1 MSENKRYSN
10 LTTKPRELLKKQMDD
25 FATFVWRGVKSFDAY
40 GAFII
45 NNKNSLKFY
54 NGPSFTNEYSKP
66 KFSSTGS
73 NLTGISFSTQTISF
87 QVGAYWLTEAEYR
100 EFINWLD
107 PYEISYLGFDF
118 EDKYDYLVKL
128 SKIGDSTRYI
138 VGRNENNEP
147 CYYTELS
154 LTFEVQG
161 EACAR
166 ARYGYEF
173 KFNEDTPTMKSLK
186 ISSKLLDGNGIEKPN
201 PQYITSDLNF
211 PFVLNA
217 SFIPNTEQDGV
228 KIYAQLLEYDW
239 NNENEQRTQEPITT
253 FDLFNITFQDLGKA
267 IKWTDSNGSFIETE
281 KTDKTEEIKI
291 QTKIKNTYHLD
302 TLTNPEDANIGRP
315 TLNIKYDSESGL
327 LFLKVGEDTEKI
339 LSLVNS
345 INGIK
350 IVNNFHVSKCKLP
363 GRFAKPNIVDTKYEE
378 YAIKVVIEKA
388 EFPID
393 NNEAVNISAYART
406 NLI

>member
-10 LTTKPRELLKKQMDD
+10 LTTKPRELLRKQMDD
-25 FATFVWRGVKSFDAY
+25 FATFVWRGVKSFDVY

-100 EFINWLD
+100 EFINWLN

-128 SKIGDSTRYI
+128 SKIGDSTRYV

-147 CYYTELS
+147 CYYTELN

-173 KFNEDTPTMKSLK
+173 NTTSSIDNKTKQLTINSN
-186 ISSKLLDGNGIEKPN
+186 ISD
-201 PQYITSDLNF
+201 YITSDLNF
-211 PFVLNA
+211 PFILNA
-217 SFIPNTEQDGV
+217 SFIPNEIENNVSIQ
-228 KIYAQLLEYDW
+228 AQLVEYGWDEQQ
-239 NNENEQRTQEPITT
+239 NQRTEDNIAT
-253 FDLFNITFQDLGKA
+253 FDLFNIIFQDLEK
-267 IKWTDSNGSFIETE
+267 ITKWTNNDGSFTNA
-281 KTDKTEEIKI
+281 EEIKK
-291 QTKIKNTYHLD
+291 TYSLNTLD
-302 TLTNPEDANIGRP
+302 APADANIGRSA
-315 TLNIKYDSESGL
+315 LNIRYDSESGL

-350 IVNNFHVSKCKLP
+350 IVNNFHTSKCKLP
-363 GRFAKPNIVDTKYEE
+363 GRFTKPNLVNTKYRE
-378 YAIKVVIEKA
+378 YVIEIKINNA
-388 EFPID
+388 EFLTD

>member
-25 FATFVWRGVKSFDAY
+25 FATFVWRGVKSFDTY

-100 EFINWLD
+100 EFINWLN

-147 CYYTELS
+147 CYYTELN

-173 KFNEDTPTMKSLK
+173 KINSFIDNKTKQLTINSDIT
-186 ISSKLLDGNGIEKPN
+186 D
-201 PQYITSDLNF
+201 YIASDLNF

-217 SFIPNTEQDGV
+217 SIIPIIDSNNTTSEPSIKADL
-228 KIYAQLLEYDW
+228 IEYS
-239 NNENEQRTQEPITT
+239 QGQELTRLS
-253 FDLFNITFQDLGKA
+253 LFNIIFQDLAEVK
-267 IKWTDSNGSFIETE
+267 KWTVADKEGNMVFADVE
-281 KTDKTEEIKI
+281 KEKI
-291 QTKIKNTYHLD
+291 QSTYGLNNFEVPAD
-302 TLTNPEDANIGRP
+302 ENIGRP
-315 TLNIKYDSESGL
+315 VLNIRYDSESGL
-327 LFLKVGEDTEKI
+327 LFLKVGEGTEKI

-345 INGIK
+345 INGVK
-350 IVNNFHVSKCKLP
+350 IVNNFNTSKCKLP
-363 GRFAKPNIVDTKYEE
+363 GRFTKPDVVNTKYSE
-378 YAIKVVIEKA
+378 YVIEVTINDA
-388 EFPID
+388 EFPIN
-393 NNEAVNISAYART
+393 NNEAVNIIAYART

>member
-25 FATFVWRGVKSFDAY
+25 FATFVWRGVKSFDTY

-100 EFINWLD
+100 EFINWLN

-128 SKIGDSTRYI
+128 SKIGDSTRYV

-147 CYYTELS
+147 CYYTELN

-173 KFNEDTPTMKSLK
+173 K
-186 ISSKLLDGNGIEKPN
+186 ISSSVDNKTKQLTINSDIID
-201 PQYITSDLNF
+201 YITSDLNF

-217 SFIPNTEQDGV
+217 SIIPIIDSNNTTSEPSIKADL
-228 KIYAQLLEYDW
+228 IEYS
-239 NNENEQRTQEPITT
+239 QGQELTR
-253 FDLFNITFQDLGKA
+253 FSLFNIIFQDLAEVK
-267 IKWTDSNGSFIETE
+267 KWTNDTDGNFTNVE
-281 KTDKTEEIKI
+281 KEKI
-291 QTKIKNTYHLD
+291 DDTYGLYNFEVPVD
-302 TLTNPEDANIGRP
+302 ENIGRP
-315 TLNIKYDSESGL
+315 TLNIRYDSESGL
-327 LFLKVGEDTEKI
+327 LFLKVGESTEKI

-345 INGIK
+345 INGVK
-350 IVNNFHVSKCKLP
+350 IVNNFHTSKCKLP
-363 GRFAKPNIVDTKYEE
+363 GRFTKPDVVNTKYNE
-378 YAIKVVIEKA
+378 YVIEVTINDA
-388 EFPID
+388 EFSTN

>member
-10 LTTKPRELLKKQMDD
+10 LTTKPRELFKKQMDD
-25 FATFVWRGVKSFDAY
+25 FATFVWRGVKSFDTY

-66 KFSSTGS
+66 KFSATGS

-87 QVGAYWLTEAEYR
+87 QAGAYWLTEAEYR
-100 EFINWLD
+100 EFINWLN

-147 CYYTELS
+147 CYYTELN

-173 KFNEDTPTMKSLK
+173 K
-186 ISSKLLDGNGIEKPN
+186 ISSSVDNKIKQLTINSDITD
-201 PQYITSDLNF
+201 YITSDLNF

-217 SFIPNTEQDGV
+217 SIIPIINSNNTTSEPSIKADL
-228 KIYAQLLEYDW
+228 IEYS
-239 NNENEQRTQEPITT
+239 QGQELTRLS
-253 FDLFNITFQDLGKA
+253 LFNVKFQGLEEVK
-267 IKWTDSNGSFIETE
+267 KWTVADKKGNMVFADIEKE
-281 KTDKTEEIKI
+281 KI
-291 QTKIKNTYHLD
+291 QSTYGLNNFEVPAD
-302 TLTNPEDANIGRP
+302 ENIGRP
-315 TLNIKYDSESGL
+315 TLNIRYDSESGL
-327 LFLKVGEDTEKI
+327 LFLKVGEGTEKI

-350 IVNNFHVSKCKLP
+350 IVNNFYTSKCKLP
-363 GRFAKPNIVDTKYEE
+363 GRFTKFDVVNTKYNE
-378 YAIKVVIEKA
+378 YVIEVTINDA
-388 EFPID
+388 EFPTD

>member
-10 LTTKPRELLKKQMDD
+10 LTAKPRELLRKQMDD
-25 FATFVWRGVKSFDAY
+25 FATFVWRGVKSFDTY

-66 KFSSTGS
+66 KFSATGS

-100 EFINWLD
+100 EFINWLN

-147 CYYTELS
+147 CYYTELN

-173 KFNEDTPTMKSLK
+173 KIN
-186 ISSKLLDGNGIEKPN
+186 SSVDNKTKKLTINSDITD
-201 PQYITSDLNF
+201 YITSDLNF
-211 PFVLNA
+211 PFVLNT
-217 SFIPNTEQDGV
+217 SIIPIIDDTTSETSIKADLV
-228 KIYAQLLEYDW
+228 EYS
-239 NNENEQRTQEPITT
+239 QGQEFTR
-253 FDLFNITFQDLGKA
+253 FSLFNIKFQGLEEVK
-267 IKWTDSNGSFIETE
+267 KWTNDSDGDFIEVE
-281 KTDKTEEIKI
+281 KDKITSTYGLDNFEIPADK
-291 QTKIKNTYHLD
+291 
-302 TLTNPEDANIGRP
+302 NIGRP
-315 TLNIKYDSESGL
+315 TLNIRYDSESGL

-350 IVNNFHVSKCKLP
+350 IVNNFHTSKCKLP
-363 GRFAKPNIVDTKYEE
+363 GRFTKPGLVNYDE
-378 YAIKVVIEKA
+378 YVIEVVIDKA

-393 NNEAVNISAYART
+393 DNEAVNITAYART

>member
-25 FATFVWRGVKSFDAY
+25 FATFVWRGVKSFDTY

-100 EFINWLD
+100 EFINWLN

-128 SKIGDSTRYI
+128 SKIGDSTRYV

-147 CYYTELS
+147 CYYTELN

-173 KFNEDTPTMKSLK
+173 DITQKQDDLNTLRAK
-186 ISSKLLDGNGIEKPN
+186 IKHDIPE
-201 PQYITSDLNF
+201 YITSDLNF
-211 PFVLNA
+211 PFVLDTSLIATINSSPNIQVTLIETNA
-217 SFIPNTEQDGV
+217 DNNKNETTLFSVNFQNLDQISSWTKNNNFIQQD
-228 KIYAQLLEYDW
+228 E
-239 NNENEQRTQEPITT
+239 
-253 FDLFNITFQDLGKA
+253 
-267 IKWTDSNGSFIETE
+267 IKQTYFADSNTAIDQPKDVQVGQI
-281 KTDKTEEIKI
+281 
-291 QTKIKNTYHLD
+291 
-302 TLTNPEDANIGRP
+302 A
-315 TLNIKYDSESGL
+315 LNIRYDSESSL
-327 LFLKVGEDTEKI
+327 LFLRVGEQTEQI
-339 LSLVNS
+339 ISLVS
-345 INGIK
+345 YHGKKIIK
-350 IVNNFHVSKCKLP
+350 DFQSFKCKLP
-363 GRFAKPNIVDTKYEE
+363 GRFSKSSLIEDKYSKYTIE
-378 YAIKVVIEKA
+378 IKIIDA
-388 EFPID
+388 TFPT
-393 NNEAVNISAYART
+393 NNNDAVHITAYART

>member
-1 MSENKRYSN
+1 MSEDRYSN
-10 LTTKPRELLKKQMDD
+10 LAVKPRELLKKQMDD
-25 FATFVWRGVKSFDAY
+25 FATFVWRGVKSFDKY

-100 EFINWLD
+100 EFINWLN

-128 SKIGDSTRYI
+128 SKIGDSTRYV

-147 CYYTELS
+147 CYYTELN

-173 KFNEDTPTMKSLK
+173 DITQKPEDLNTLQAK
-186 ISSKLLDGNGIEKPN
+186 IKNNIPE
-201 PQYITSDLNF
+201 YITSDLNF
-211 PFVLNA
+211 PFVLDA
-217 SFIPNTEQDGV
+217 SLIATINSSP
-228 KIYAQLLEYDW
+228 
-239 NNENEQRTQEPITT
+239 
-253 FDLFNITFQDLGKA
+253 
-267 IKWTDSNGSFIETE
+267 
-281 KTDKTEEIKI
+281 KI
-291 QTKIKNTYHLD
+291 QVALIEKDTDHKD
-302 TLTNPEDANIGRP
+302 TLFSVDFQNLDQISSWTNNGNFIQQNEIEQTYFVNSDTTVDQPEDTQVGQIA
-315 TLNIKYDSESGL
+315 LNIRYDSESSL
-327 LFLKVGEDTEKI
+327 LFLRVGEQTEQI
-339 LSLVNS
+339 ISLVS
-345 INGIK
+345 YHGKKIIK
-350 IVNNFHVSKCKLP
+350 DFQSFKCKLP
-363 GRFAKPNIVDTKYEE
+363 GRFSKSSLIEDKYSKYTIE
-378 YAIKVVIEKA
+378 IKIIDA
-388 EFPID
+388 TFPT
-393 NNEAVNISAYART
+393 NNNDAVHITAYART

>member
-10 LTTKPRELLKKQMDD
+10 LATKPRELLKKQMDD

-128 SKIGDSTRYI
+128 SKIGDSTRYV

-147 CYYTELS
+147 CYYTELN

-173 KFNEDTPTMKSLK
+173 DITQKQNDLNTLQAK
-186 ISSKLLDGNGIEKPN
+186 IKNDIPE
-201 PQYITSDLNF
+201 YITSDLNF

-217 SFIPNTEQDGV
+217 SFIPTIDPNNTTLNVNIQANLIEYSQEQER
-228 KIYAQLLEYDW
+228 A
-239 NNENEQRTQEPITT
+239 N
-253 FDLFNITFQDLGKA
+253 FSLFNVSFQGLED
-267 IKWTDSNGSFIETE
+267 IQKWTKNGSFI
-281 KTDKTEEIKI
+281 KTENPEGISV
-291 QTKIKNTYHLD
+291 QTQIEHTYGLD
-302 TLTNPEDANIGRP
+302 TLTNPADENIGRP
-315 TLNIKYDSESGL
+315 VLNIRYDSESGL
-327 LFLKVGEDTEKI
+327 LFLKVGESTEKI

-345 INGIK
+345 INGVK
-350 IVNNFHVSKCKLP
+350 IVNNFNTSKCKLP
-363 GRFAKPNIVDTKYEE
+363 GRFTKPDVVNTKYSE
-378 YAIKVVIEKA
+378 YVIEVTINDA
-388 EFPID
+388 EFPTD

>member
-1 MSENKRYSN
+1 MSEDRYSN
-10 LTTKPRELLKKQMDD
+10 LTVKPRELLKKQMDD
-25 FATFVWRGVKSFDAY
+25 FATFVWRGVKSFDKY

-100 EFINWLD
+100 EFINWLN

-128 SKIGDSTRYI
+128 SKIGDSTRYV

-147 CYYTELS
+147 CYYTELN

-173 KFNEDTPTMKSLK
+173 DITQKQDDLNTLQAK
-186 ISSKLLDGNGIEKPN
+186 IKNNIPE
-201 PQYITSDLNF
+201 YITSDLNF
-211 PFVLNA
+211 PFVLDTSLIATIN
-217 SFIPNTEQDGV
+217 SSP
-228 KIYAQLLEYDW
+228 
-239 NNENEQRTQEPITT
+239 
-253 FDLFNITFQDLGKA
+253 
-267 IKWTDSNGSFIETE
+267 
-281 KTDKTEEIKI
+281 KI
-291 QTKIKNTYHLD
+291 QVTLIEMNADNNKNETALFSVNFQNLDQISSWTNNNNFIQQDEIQQTYFADSD
-302 TLTNPEDANIGRP
+302 TTVDQPEDTQVGQIA
-315 TLNIKYDSESGL
+315 LNIRYDSESSL
-327 LFLKVGEDTEKI
+327 LFLRVGEQTEQI
-339 LSLVNS
+339 ISLVS
-345 INGIK
+345 YHGKKIIK
-350 IVNNFHVSKCKLP
+350 DFQSFKCKLP
-363 GRFAKPNIVDTKYEE
+363 GRFSTSSLIEDKYSKYTIE
-378 YAIKVVIEKA
+378 IKIIDA
-388 EFPID
+388 TFPT
-393 NNEAVNISAYART
+393 NNNDAVHITAYART

>member
-10 LTTKPRELLKKQMDD
+10 LTTKPRELLRKQMDD
-25 FATFVWRGVKSFDAY
+25 FATFVWRGVKSFDTY

-66 KFSSTGS
+66 KFSATGS

-100 EFINWLD
+100 EFINWLN

-147 CYYTELS
+147 CYYTELN

-173 KFNEDTPTMKSLK
+173 KIN
-186 ISSKLLDGNGIEKPN
+186 SSVDNKTKQLTINSDITD
-201 PQYITSDLNF
+201 YITSDLNF

-217 SFIPNTEQDGV
+217 SFIPIIDSNNITSETSIKADLV
-228 KIYAQLLEYDW
+228 EYS
-239 NNENEQRTQEPITT
+239 QGQEITRLS
-253 FDLFNITFQDLGKA
+253 LFNVKFQGLEEVK
-267 IKWTDSNGSFIETE
+267 KWTNNLDGNFIEVE
-281 KTDKTEEIKI
+281 KDKITSTYGLDNFEIPA
-291 QTKIKNTYHLD
+291 D
-302 TLTNPEDANIGRP
+302 ENIGRP
-315 TLNIKYDSESGL
+315 TLNIRYDSESGL

-350 IVNNFHVSKCKLP
+350 IVNNFHTSKCKLP
-363 GRFAKPNIVDTKYEE
+363 GRFTKPSLVNYDE
-378 YAIKVVIEKA
+378 YVIEVAIDKA

-393 NNEAVNISAYART
+393 DNEAVNITAYART

>member
-10 LTTKPRELLKKQMDD
+10 LTAKPRELLRKQMDD
-25 FATFVWRGVKSFDAY
+25 FATFVWRGVKSFDTY

-66 KFSSTGS
+66 KFSATGS

-100 EFINWLD
+100 EFINWLN

-147 CYYTELS
+147 CYYTELN

-173 KFNEDTPTMKSLK
+173 KIN
-186 ISSKLLDGNGIEKPN
+186 SSVDNKTKQLTINSDITD
-201 PQYITSDLNF
+201 YITSDLNF

-217 SFIPNTEQDGV
+217 SFIPIIDSNNITSETSIKADLV
-228 KIYAQLLEYDW
+228 EYS
-239 NNENEQRTQEPITT
+239 QGQEITRLS
-253 FDLFNITFQDLGKA
+253 LFNVKFQGLEEVK
-267 IKWTDSNGSFIETE
+267 KWTNNLDGNFIEVE
-281 KTDKTEEIKI
+281 KDKITSTYGLDNFEIPV
-291 QTKIKNTYHLD
+291 D
-302 TLTNPEDANIGRP
+302 ENIGRP
-315 TLNIKYDSESGL
+315 TLNIRYDSESGL

-350 IVNNFHVSKCKLP
+350 IVNNFHTSKCKLP
-363 GRFAKPNIVDTKYEE
+363 GRFTKPSLVNYDE
-378 YAIKVVIEKA
+378 YVIEVAIDKA

-393 NNEAVNISAYART
+393 DNEAVNITAYART

>member
-1 MSENKRYSN
+1 MSENKRYSKIN
-10 LTTKPRELLKKQMDD
+10 AKPRELLKKQMDD
-25 FATFVWRGVKSFDAY
+25 FATFVWRGVKSFDTY

-87 QVGAYWLTEAEYR
+87 QVGAYWLTETEYR
-100 EFINWLD
+100 EFINWLN

-138 VGRNENNEP
+138 VGRNENNEL
-147 CYYTELS
+147 CYYTELN

-173 KFNEDTPTMKSLK
+173 KINSDNQTKRLTIDSD
-186 ISSKLLDGNGIEKPN
+186 IND
-201 PQYITSDLNF
+201 YIVSDLNF

-217 SFIPNTEQDGV
+217 SFIPTIDPNNTTLNVNIQANL
-228 KIYAQLLEYDW
+228 IEYS
-239 NNENEQRTQEPITT
+239 QGQELAR
-253 FDLFNITFQDLGKA
+253 FSLFNVSFQGLENVQ
-267 IKWTDSNGSFIETE
+267 KWTKDGSFIETS
-281 KTDKTEEIKI
+281 KI
-291 QTKIKNTYHLD
+291 INTYHPNA
-302 TLTNPEDANIGRP
+302 LTDPEDTNIGRP
-315 TLNIKYDSESGL
+315 VLNIRYDSESGL
-327 LFLKVGEDTEKI
+327 LFLKVGESTEKI

-345 INGIK
+345 INGVK
-350 IVNNFHVSKCKLP
+350 IVNNFNTSKCKLP
-363 GRFAKPNIVDTKYEE
+363 GRFTKPDVVNTKYSE
-378 YAIKVVIEKA
+378 YAIEVVINDA
-388 EFPID
+388 EFTTD

>member
-25 FATFVWRGVKSFDAY
+25 FATFVWRGVKSFDTY

-100 EFINWLD
+100 EFINWLN

-147 CYYTELS
+147 CYYTELN

-173 KFNEDTPTMKSLK
+173 KIN
-186 ISSKLLDGNGIEKPN
+186 SSVDNKTKQLTINSDITD
-201 PQYITSDLNF
+201 YIASDLNF

-217 SFIPNTEQDGV
+217 SIIPIIDSNNTTSEPSIKADL
-228 KIYAQLLEYDW
+228 IEYS
-239 NNENEQRTQEPITT
+239 QGQELTRLS
-253 FDLFNITFQDLGKA
+253 LFNIIFQDLAEVK
-267 IKWTDSNGSFIETE
+267 KWTVADKEGNMVFADVE
-281 KTDKTEEIKI
+281 KEKI
-291 QTKIKNTYHLD
+291 QSTYGLNNFEVPAD
-302 TLTNPEDANIGRP
+302 ENIGRP
-315 TLNIKYDSESGL
+315 VLNIRYDSESGL
-327 LFLKVGEDTEKI
+327 LFLKVGESTEKI

-345 INGIK
+345 INGVK
-350 IVNNFHVSKCKLP
+350 IVNNFNTSKCKLP
-363 GRFAKPNIVDTKYEE
+363 GRFTKPDVVNTKYSE
-378 YAIKVVIEKA
+378 YVIEVTINDA
-388 EFPID
+388 EFPIN
-393 NNEAVNISAYART
+393 NNEAVNIIAYART

>member
-25 FATFVWRGVKSFDAY
+25 FATFVWRGIKSFDTY

-100 EFINWLD
+100 EFINWLN

-128 SKIGDSTRYI
+128 SKIGDSTRYV

-147 CYYTELS
+147 CYYTELN

-173 KFNEDTPTMKSLK
+173 N
-186 ISSKLLDGNGIEKPN
+186 INSSVDNKTKQLTINSDITD
-201 PQYITSDLNF
+201 YITSDLNF

-217 SFIPNTEQDGV
+217 SIIPIIDSNNTTSEPSIKADL
-228 KIYAQLLEYDW
+228 IEYS
-239 NNENEQRTQEPITT
+239 QGQELTRLS
-253 FDLFNITFQDLGKA
+253 LFNIIFQDLAEVK
-267 IKWTDSNGSFIETE
+267 KWTNDMDGNFTDVE
-281 KTDKTEEIKI
+281 KEKI
-291 QTKIKNTYHLD
+291 NNTYGLD
-302 TLTNPEDANIGRP
+302 NFEVPADENIGRP
-315 TLNIKYDSESGL
+315 TLNIRYDSESGL
-327 LFLKVGEDTEKI
+327 LFLKVGESTEKI

-345 INGIK
+345 VNGVK
-350 IVNNFHVSKCKLP
+350 IVNNFNTSKCKLP
-363 GRFAKPNIVDTKYEE
+363 GRFTKPDVVNTKYNE
-378 YAIKVVIEKA
+378 YIIEVTISDA
-388 EFPID
+388 EFSTN

>member
-1 MSENKRYSN
+1 MSEDRYSN
-10 LTTKPRELLKKQMDD
+10 LTVKPRELLKKQMDD
-25 FATFVWRGVKSFDAY
+25 FATFVWRGVKSFDKY

-100 EFINWLD
+100 EFINWLN

-128 SKIGDSTRYI
+128 SKIGDSTRYV

-147 CYYTELS
+147 CYYTELN

-173 KFNEDTPTMKSLK
+173 DITQKQDDLNTLQAK
-186 ISSKLLDGNGIEKPN
+186 IKNNIPE
-201 PQYITSDLNF
+201 YITSDLNF
-211 PFVLNA
+211 PFVLDA
-217 SFIPNTEQDGV
+217 SLIATINSSP
-228 KIYAQLLEYDW
+228 
-239 NNENEQRTQEPITT
+239 
-253 FDLFNITFQDLGKA
+253 
-267 IKWTDSNGSFIETE
+267 
-281 KTDKTEEIKI
+281 KI
-291 QTKIKNTYHLD
+291 QVALIEKDTDHKD
-302 TLTNPEDANIGRP
+302 TLFSVDFQNLDQISSWTNNGNFIQQNEIEQTYFVNSDTTVDQPEDTQVGQVA
-315 TLNIKYDSESGL
+315 LNIRYDSESSL
-327 LFLKVGEDTEKI
+327 LFLRVGEQTEQI
-339 LSLVNS
+339 ISLVS
-345 INGIK
+345 YHGKKIIK
-350 IVNNFHVSKCKLP
+350 DFQSFKCKLP
-363 GRFAKPNIVDTKYEE
+363 GRFSKSSLIEDKYSKYTIE
-378 YAIKVVIEKA
+378 IKIIDA
-388 EFPID
+388 TFPT
-393 NNEAVNISAYART
+393 NNNDAVHITAYART

>member
-25 FATFVWRGVKSFDAY
+25 FATFVWRGVKSFDTY

-100 EFINWLD
+100 EFINWLN

-147 CYYTELS
+147 CYYTELN

-173 KFNEDTPTMKSLK
+173 ET
-186 ISSKLLDGNGIEKPN
+186 ISSVDNKTKQLTINSDITD
-201 PQYITSDLNF
+201 YITSDLNF

-217 SFIPNTEQDGV
+217 SIIPIIDLNNTTSEPSIKADL
-228 KIYAQLLEYDW
+228 IEYS
-239 NNENEQRTQEPITT
+239 QGQELTRLS
-253 FDLFNITFQDLGKA
+253 LFNIIFQDLAEVK
-267 IKWTDSNGSFIETE
+267 KWTNDTDGNFTNVE
-281 KTDKTEEIKI
+281 KEKI
-291 QTKIKNTYHLD
+291 QSTYGLNNFEVPAD
-302 TLTNPEDANIGRP
+302 ENIGRP
-315 TLNIKYDSESGL
+315 TLNIRYDSESGL
-327 LFLKVGEDTEKI
+327 LFLKVGESTEKI

-345 INGIK
+345 INGVK
-350 IVNNFHVSKCKLP
+350 IVNNFNASKCKLP
-363 GRFAKPNIVDTKYEE
+363 GRFTKPDVMNTKYSE
-378 YAIKVVIEKA
+378 YVIEVTINDA
-388 EFPID
+388 EFPTD

>member
-25 FATFVWRGVKSFDAY
+25 FATFVWRGVKSFDTY

-100 EFINWLD
+100 EFINWLN

-138 VGRNENNEP
+138 IGRNENNEP
-147 CYYTELS
+147 CYYTELN

-173 KFNEDTPTMKSLK
+173 KIGSTDNKTKRLTIDSDIT
-186 ISSKLLDGNGIEKPN
+186 D
-201 PQYITSDLNF
+201 YITSDLNF

-217 SFIPNTEQDGV
+217 SIIPIIDSNNTTSEPSIKADL
-228 KIYAQLLEYDW
+228 IEYS
-239 NNENEQRTQEPITT
+239 QGQELTR
-253 FDLFNITFQDLGKA
+253 FSLFNIIFQDLAEVK
-267 IKWTDSNGSFIETE
+267 KWTNDTDGNFTNVE
-281 KTDKTEEIKI
+281 KEKI
-291 QTKIKNTYHLD
+291 DDTYGLYNFEVPVD
-302 TLTNPEDANIGRP
+302 ENIGRP
-315 TLNIKYDSESGL
+315 TLNIRYDSESGL
-327 LFLKVGEDTEKI
+327 LFLKVGESTEKI

-345 INGIK
+345 INGVK
-350 IVNNFHVSKCKLP
+350 IVNNFNASKCKLP
-363 GRFAKPNIVDTKYEE
+363 GRFTKPDIANTKYSE
-378 YAIKVVIEKA
+378 YVIEVTINDA
-388 EFPID
+388 EFPTN

>member
-25 FATFVWRGVKSFDAY
+25 FATFVWRGVKSFDTY

-100 EFINWLD
+100 EFINWLN

-147 CYYTELS
+147 CYYTELN

-173 KFNEDTPTMKSLK
+173 KINSSVDNKTKQLK
-186 ISSKLLDGNGIEKPN
+186 INSDITD
-201 PQYITSDLNF
+201 YITSDLNF
-211 PFVLNA
+211 PFVLNT
-217 SFIPNTEQDGV
+217 SIIPIIDDTTSETSIKADLV
-228 KIYAQLLEYDW
+228 EYS
-239 NNENEQRTQEPITT
+239 QGQEFTRLS
-253 FDLFNITFQDLGKA
+253 LFNVKFQGLEEVK
-267 IKWTDSNGSFIETE
+267 KWTNDMDGNFTDVE
-281 KTDKTEEIKI
+281 KEKI
-291 QTKIKNTYHLD
+291 NNTYGLNNFEVPAD
-302 TLTNPEDANIGRP
+302 ENIGRP
-315 TLNIKYDSESGL
+315 TLNIRYDSESGL

-350 IVNNFHVSKCKLP
+350 IVNNFHTSKCKLP
-363 GRFAKPNIVDTKYEE
+363 GRFTKPGLVNYDE
-378 YAIKVVIEKA
+378 YVIEVAIDKA

-393 NNEAVNISAYART
+393 DNEAVNITAYART

>member
-1 MSENKRYSN
+1 MSEDRYSN
-10 LTTKPRELLKKQMDD
+10 LTVKPRELLKKQMDD
-25 FATFVWRGVKSFDAY
+25 FATFVWRGVKSFDTY

-100 EFINWLD
+100 EFINWLN

-128 SKIGDSTRYI
+128 SKIGDSTRYV

-147 CYYTELS
+147 CYYTELN

-173 KFNEDTPTMKSLK
+173 DITQKQDDLNTLQAK
-186 ISSKLLDGNGIEKPN
+186 IKNNIPE
-201 PQYITSDLNF
+201 YITSDLNF
-211 PFVLNA
+211 PFVLDA
-217 SFIPNTEQDGV
+217 SLIATINSSPNIQVALIEKD
-228 KIYAQLLEYDW
+228 
-239 NNENEQRTQEPITT
+239 
-253 FDLFNITFQDLGKA
+253 
-267 IKWTDSNGSFIETE
+267 TDH
-281 KTDKTEEIKI
+281 K
-291 QTKIKNTYHLD
+291 D
-302 TLTNPEDANIGRP
+302 TLFSVNFQNLDQISSWTNNGNFIQQNEIEQTYFANSNTAIDQPKDVQVGQIA
-315 TLNIKYDSESGL
+315 LNIRYDSESSL
-327 LFLKVGEDTEKI
+327 LFLRVGEQTEQI
-339 LSLVNS
+339 ISLVS
-345 INGIK
+345 YHGKKIIK
-350 IVNNFHVSKCKLP
+350 DFQSFKCKLP
-363 GRFAKPNIVDTKYEE
+363 GRFSKSSLIEDKYSKYIIE
-378 YAIKVVIEKA
+378 IKIIDA
-388 EFPID
+388 TFPT
-393 NNEAVNISAYART
+393 NNNDAVHITAYART

>member
-10 LTTKPRELLKKQMDD
+10 LTAKPRELLRKQMDD
-25 FATFVWRGVKSFDAY
+25 FATFVWRGVKSFDTY

-66 KFSSTGS
+66 KFSATGS

-100 EFINWLD
+100 EFINWLN

-147 CYYTELS
+147 CYYTELN

-173 KFNEDTPTMKSLK
+173 KIN
-186 ISSKLLDGNGIEKPN
+186 SSVDNKTKQLTINSDITD
-201 PQYITSDLNF
+201 YIISDLNF

-217 SFIPNTEQDGV
+217 SFIPIIDSNNITSETSIKADLV
-228 KIYAQLLEYDW
+228 EYS
-239 NNENEQRTQEPITT
+239 QGQEITRLS
-253 FDLFNITFQDLGKA
+253 LFNVKFQGLEEVK
-267 IKWTDSNGSFIETE
+267 KWTNNLDCNFIEVE
-281 KTDKTEEIKI
+281 KDKITS
-291 QTKIKNTYHLD
+291 TYGLD
-302 TLTNPEDANIGRP
+302 NFETPADKNIGRP
-315 TLNIKYDSESGL
+315 TLNIRYDSESGL

-350 IVNNFHVSKCKLP
+350 IVNNFHTSKCKLP
-363 GRFAKPNIVDTKYEE
+363 GRFTKPSLVNYDE
-378 YAIKVVIEKA
+378 YVIEVAIDKA

-393 NNEAVNISAYART
+393 DNEAVNITAYART

>member
-1 MSENKRYSN
+1 MSENKRYSKIN
-10 LTTKPRELLKKQMDD
+10 AKPRELLKKQMDD
-25 FATFVWRGVKSFDAY
+25 FATFVWRGVKSFDTY

-100 EFINWLD
+100 EFINWLN

-128 SKIGDSTRYI
+128 SKIGDSTRYV

-147 CYYTELS
+147 CYYTELN

-173 KFNEDTPTMKSLK
+173 DITQKQDDPNTLQAK
-186 ISSKLLDGNGIEKPN
+186 IKNNIPE
-201 PQYITSDLNF
+201 YITSDLNF
-211 PFVLNA
+211 PFVLDASLIATINSSPKIQVTLIETNA
-217 SFIPNTEQDGV
+217 DNNKNETILFSVNFQNLDQISSWTENNNFIQQDE
-228 KIYAQLLEYDW
+228 IQQTYFA
-239 NNENEQRTQEPITT
+239 
-253 FDLFNITFQDLGKA
+253 
-267 IKWTDSNGSFIETE
+267 DSNTTIDQPKDVQVGQI
-281 KTDKTEEIKI
+281 
-291 QTKIKNTYHLD
+291 
-302 TLTNPEDANIGRP
+302 A
-315 TLNIKYDSESGL
+315 LNIRYDSESSL
-327 LFLKVGEDTEKI
+327 LFLRVGEQTEQI
-339 LSLVNS
+339 ISLVS
-345 INGIK
+345 YHGKKIIK
-350 IVNNFHVSKCKLP
+350 DFQSFKCKLP
-363 GRFAKPNIVDTKYEE
+363 GRFSKFSLIEDKYSKYTIE
-378 YAIKVVIEKA
+378 IKIIDA
-388 EFPID
+388 TFPT
-393 NNEAVNISAYART
+393 NNNDAVHITAYART

>member
-1 MSENKRYSN
+1 VSEDKRYSKIN
-10 LTTKPRELLKKQMDD
+10 AKPRELLKKQMDD
-25 FATFVWRGVKSFDAY
+25 FATFVWRGVRSFDTY

-45 NNKNSLKFY
+45 NNKNGLKFY

-66 KFSSTGS
+66 KFSLTGS

-100 EFINWLD
+100 EFINWLN

-128 SKIGDSTRYI
+128 SKIGDSTRYV

-147 CYYTELS
+147 CYYTELN

-173 KFNEDTPTMKSLK
+173 DITSEPSKSNILNAKIKNNINE
-186 ISSKLLDGNGIEKPN
+186 
-201 PQYITSDLNF
+201 YIVSDLNF
-211 PFVLNA
+211 PFVLNV
-217 SFIPNTEQDGV
+217 SFIPTIDLNDATLNV
-228 KIYAQLLEYDW
+228 KIQAELME
-239 NNENEQRTQEPITT
+239 NNEVISSLFSVDFQGLTDVKKWTTNEQEASQVT
-253 FDLFNITFQDLGKA
+253 F
-267 IKWTDSNGSFIETE
+267 S
-281 KTDKTEEIKI
+281 EEE
-291 QTKIKNTYHLD
+291 KIKNTYNLKTLEAPAD
-302 TLTNPEDANIGRP
+302 TNTGRP
-315 TLNIKYDSESGL
+315 TFNIKYDSESGL
-327 LFLKVGEDTEKI
+327 LFLKVGDSNEKI

-345 INGIK
+345 IEGVK
-350 IVNNFHVSKCKLP
+350 IVKSFFSSKCKLP
-363 GRFAKPNIVDTKYEE
+363 GRFSKPSLTGIDGTNYNE
-378 YAIKVVIEKA
+378 YTIQVTIEDA
-388 EFPID
+388 EFLTD
-393 NNEAVNISAYART
+393 ENEALNISAYART

>member
-10 LTTKPRELLKKQMDD
+10 LTTKPRELLKKQMDN
-25 FATFVWRGVKSFDAY
+25 FATFVWRGVKSFDTY

-100 EFINWLD
+100 EFINWLN

-138 VGRNENNEP
+138 IGRNENNEP
-147 CYYTELS
+147 CYYTELN

-173 KFNEDTPTMKSLK
+173 KIGSTDNKTKRLTIDSDIT
-186 ISSKLLDGNGIEKPN
+186 D
-201 PQYITSDLNF
+201 YITSDLNF

-217 SFIPNTEQDGV
+217 SIIPIIDSNNTTSEPSIKADL
-228 KIYAQLLEYDW
+228 IEYS
-239 NNENEQRTQEPITT
+239 QGQELTR
-253 FDLFNITFQDLGKA
+253 FSLFNIIFQDLAEVK
-267 IKWTDSNGSFIETE
+267 KWTNDTDGNFTNVE
-281 KTDKTEEIKI
+281 KEKI
-291 QTKIKNTYHLD
+291 DDTYGLYNFEVPVD
-302 TLTNPEDANIGRP
+302 ENIGRP
-315 TLNIKYDSESGL
+315 TLNIRYDSESGL
-327 LFLKVGEDTEKI
+327 LFLKVGESTEKI

-345 INGIK
+345 INGVK
-350 IVNNFHVSKCKLP
+350 IVNNFNASKCKLP
-363 GRFAKPNIVDTKYEE
+363 GRFTKPDIANTKYSE
-378 YAIKVVIEKA
+378 YVIEVTINDA
-388 EFPID
+388 EFPTN

>member
-25 FATFVWRGVKSFDAY
+25 FATFVWRGVKSFDTY

-66 KFSSTGS
+66 KFSSTGG

-100 EFINWLD
+100 EFINWLN

-147 CYYTELS
+147 CYYTELN

-173 KFNEDTPTMKSLK
+173 KID
-186 ISSKLLDGNGIEKPN
+186 SSVDNKTKQLTINSGITD
-201 PQYITSDLNF
+201 YIVSDLNF
-211 PFVLNA
+211 PFVLNT
-217 SFIPNTEQDGV
+217 SFIPDKTENNISIQV
-228 KIYAQLLEYDW
+228 QLIEYGWDEQK
-239 NNENEQRTQEPITT
+239 NQKTNERVATSN
-253 FDLFNITFQDLGKA
+253 LFNITFQDFEKVK
-267 IKWTDSNGSFIETE
+267 KWTVADKEGNMVFADVE
-281 KTDKTEEIKI
+281 KEKI
-291 QTKIKNTYHLD
+291 QSTYGLNNFEVPAD
-302 TLTNPEDANIGRP
+302 ENIGRP
-315 TLNIKYDSESGL
+315 TLNIRYDSESGL
-327 LFLKVGEDTEKI
+327 LFLKVGESTEKI

-350 IVNNFHVSKCKLP
+350 IVNNFHTSKCKLP
-363 GRFAKPNIVDTKYEE
+363 GRFMKPNVVNTKYGE
-378 YAIKVVIEKA
+378 YAIEVRITDA
-388 EFPID
+388 EFPIN

>member
-10 LTTKPRELLKKQMDD
+10 LTAKPRELLRKQMDD
-25 FATFVWRGVKSFDAY
+25 FATFVWRGVKSFDTY

-66 KFSSTGS
+66 KFSTTGS

-100 EFINWLD
+100 EFINWLN

-147 CYYTELS
+147 CYYTELN

-166 ARYGYEF
+166 ARYSYEF
-173 KFNEDTPTMKSLK
+173 KT
-186 ISSKLLDGNGIEKPN
+186 SSSVDNKTKKLIINSDLPD
-201 PQYITSDLNF
+201 YIVSDLNF
-211 PFVLNA
+211 PFVLNT
-217 SFIPNTEQDGV
+217 SIIPIIDGTTSETSI
-228 KIYAQLLEYDW
+228 KADLIEYS
-239 NNENEQRTQEPITT
+239 QGQELTRLS
-253 FDLFNITFQDLGKA
+253 LFNVKFQGLEEVK
-267 IKWTDSNGSFIETE
+267 KWTNDLDGNFIEVE
-281 KTDKTEEIKI
+281 KDKITSTYGLDNFEIPADK
-291 QTKIKNTYHLD
+291 
-302 TLTNPEDANIGRP
+302 NIGRP
-315 TLNIKYDSESGL
+315 TLNIRYDSESGL
-327 LFLKVGEDTEKI
+327 LFLKIGEDTEKI

-350 IVNNFHVSKCKLP
+350 IVNNFHTSKCKLP
-363 GRFAKPNIVDTKYEE
+363 GRFTKPGLVNYDE
-378 YAIKVVIEKA
+378 YVIEVAIDKA

-393 NNEAVNISAYART
+393 DNEAVNITAYART

>member
-25 FATFVWRGVKSFDAY
+25 FATFVWRGVKSFDTY

-100 EFINWLD
+100 EFINWLN

-128 SKIGDSTRYI
+128 SKIGDSTRYV
-138 VGRNENNEP
+138 VGRNENNEL
-147 CYYTELS
+147 CYYTELN

-173 KFNEDTPTMKSLK
+173 EFDEDTPTKKSLK
-186 ISSKLLDGNGIEKPN
+186 ISSKLLDSNGVEKPN
-201 PQYITSDLNF
+201 PQYLTSDLNF
-211 PFVLNA
+211 PFVLNT
-217 SFIPNTEQDGV
+217 SLIPNTDQDTI
-228 KIYAQLLEYDW
+228 KIQAQLLEYGWD
-239 NNENEQRTQEPITT
+239 NEKEQKTQEPIATLS
-253 FDLFNITFQDLGKA
+253 LFNVTFQGLKKVM
-267 IKWTDSNGSFIETE
+267 KWTNNDGSFIETTE
-281 KTDKTEEIKI
+281 PEEIKI
-291 QTKIKNTYHLD
+291 QTKIKNTYGLE
-302 TLTNPEDANIGRP
+302 TLETPTDENIGRP
-315 TLNIKYDSESGL
+315 TLNIRYDSESGL
-327 LFLKVGEDTEKI
+327 LFLKVAEDTEKI

-350 IVNNFHVSKCKLP
+350 IVNNFNTSKCKLP
-363 GRFAKPNIVDTKYEE
+363 GRFTKPDIINTKYGE
-378 YAIKVVIEKA
+378 YVIQVTIENA
-388 EFPID
+388 DFPT
-393 NNEAVNISAYART
+393 NNNKAVNISAYART

>member
-1 MSENKRYSN
+1 MSEDRYSN
-10 LTTKPRELLKKQMDD
+10 LTIKPRELLKKQMDD
-25 FATFVWRGVKSFDAY
+25 FATFVWRGVKSFDKY

-100 EFINWLD
+100 EFINWLN

-128 SKIGDSTRYI
+128 SKIGDSTRYV

-147 CYYTELS
+147 CYYTELN

-173 KFNEDTPTMKSLK
+173 DITQKQDDLNTLQAK
-186 ISSKLLDGNGIEKPN
+186 IKNNIPE
-201 PQYITSDLNF
+201 YITSDLNF
-211 PFVLNA
+211 PFVLDA
-217 SFIPNTEQDGV
+217 SLIATINSSPNIQVALIEKD
-228 KIYAQLLEYDW
+228 
-239 NNENEQRTQEPITT
+239 
-253 FDLFNITFQDLGKA
+253 
-267 IKWTDSNGSFIETE
+267 TDH
-281 KTDKTEEIKI
+281 K
-291 QTKIKNTYHLD
+291 D
-302 TLTNPEDANIGRP
+302 TLFSVNFQNLDQISSWTNNGNFIQQNEIEQTYFANSNTAIDQPKDVQVGQIA
-315 TLNIKYDSESGL
+315 LNIRYDSESSL
-327 LFLKVGEDTEKI
+327 LFLRVGEQTEQI
-339 LSLVNS
+339 ISLVS
-345 INGIK
+345 YHGKKIIK
-350 IVNNFHVSKCKLP
+350 DFQSFKCKLP
-363 GRFAKPNIVDTKYEE
+363 GRFSKSSLIEDKYSKYIIE
-378 YAIKVVIEKA
+378 IKIIDA
-388 EFPID
+388 TFPT
-393 NNEAVNISAYART
+393 NNNDAVHITAYART

>member
-10 LTTKPRELLKKQMDD
+10 LTAKPRELLRKQMDD
-25 FATFVWRGVKSFDAY
+25 FATFVWRGVKSFDTY

-100 EFINWLD
+100 EFINWLN

-147 CYYTELS
+147 CYYTELN

-173 KFNEDTPTMKSLK
+173 N
-186 ISSKLLDGNGIEKPN
+186 INSSIGNQTKQLTINSDIPD
-201 PQYITSDLNF
+201 YIVSDLNF
-211 PFVLNA
+211 PFVLNT
-217 SFIPNTEQDGV
+217 SFIPNEIGNKVSIQ
-228 KIYAQLLEYDW
+228 AQLIEYGWDEQQ
-239 NNENEQRTQEPITT
+239 NQRTAESIFTSN
-253 FDLFNITFQDLGKA
+253 LFNVTFQDLEKVK
-267 IKWTDSNGSFIETE
+267 KWTDNSGSFTNTTE
-281 KTDKTEEIKI
+281 I
-291 QTKIKNTYHLD
+291 QNTYHLE
-302 TLTNPEDANIGRP
+302 TLDAPVDVNIGRP

-350 IVNNFHVSKCKLP
+350 IVNNFYTSKCKLP
-363 GRFAKPNIVDTKYEE
+363 GRFTKPNLVNTKYSE
-378 YAIKVVIEKA
+378 YVIEIKINGA
-388 EFPID
+388 EFSND
-393 NNEAVNISAYART
+393 DNEAANITAYART

>member
-25 FATFVWRGVKSFDAY
+25 FATFVWRGVKSFDTY

-100 EFINWLD
+100 EFINWLN

-147 CYYTELS
+147 CYYTELN

-173 KFNEDTPTMKSLK
+173 N
-186 ISSKLLDGNGIEKPN
+186 INSSIDNKTKQLTINSDITD
-201 PQYITSDLNF
+201 YITSDLNF

-217 SFIPNTEQDGV
+217 SIIPIIDSNNTTSEPSIKADL
-228 KIYAQLLEYDW
+228 IEYS
-239 NNENEQRTQEPITT
+239 QGQELTRLS
-253 FDLFNITFQDLGKA
+253 LFNIIFQDLAEVK
-267 IKWTDSNGSFIETE
+267 KWTNDMDGNFTDVE
-281 KTDKTEEIKI
+281 KEKI
-291 QTKIKNTYHLD
+291 QSTYGLNNFEVPVD
-302 TLTNPEDANIGRP
+302 ENIGRP
-315 TLNIKYDSESGL
+315 TLNIRYDSESGL
-327 LFLKVGEDTEKI
+327 LFLKVGESTEKI

-345 INGIK
+345 INGVK
-350 IVNNFHVSKCKLP
+350 IVNNFNASKCKLP
-363 GRFAKPNIVDTKYEE
+363 GRFTKPDIANTKYSE
-378 YAIKVVIEKA
+378 YVIKVTINDA
-388 EFPID
+388 EFPTN

>member
-1 MSENKRYSN
+1 MSEDRYSN
-10 LTTKPRELLKKQMDD
+10 LTVKPRELLKKQMDD
-25 FATFVWRGVKSFDAY
+25 FATFVWRGVKSFDKY

-100 EFINWLD
+100 EFINWLN

-128 SKIGDSTRYI
+128 SKIGDSTRYV

-147 CYYTELS
+147 CYYTELN

-173 KFNEDTPTMKSLK
+173 DITQKQDDLNTLQAK
-186 ISSKLLDGNGIEKPN
+186 IKNNIPE
-201 PQYITSDLNF
+201 YTTSDLNF
-211 PFVLNA
+211 PFVLDA
-217 SFIPNTEQDGV
+217 SLIATINSSP
-228 KIYAQLLEYDW
+228 KIQVTL
-239 NNENEQRTQEPITT
+239 
-253 FDLFNITFQDLGKA
+253 
-267 IKWTDSNGSFIETE
+267 IETNVDNNKNE
-281 KTDKTEEIKI
+281 TTLFSVNFQNLDQISSWTNNGHFIQQNEIE
-291 QTKIKNTYHLD
+291 QTYFANSNTAVD
-302 TLTNPEDANIGRP
+302 QPEDTQVGQIA
-315 TLNIKYDSESGL
+315 LNIRYDSESSL
-327 LFLKVGEDTEKI
+327 LFLRVGEQTEQI
-339 LSLVNS
+339 ISLVS
-345 INGIK
+345 YHGKKIIK
-350 IVNNFHVSKCKLP
+350 DFQSFKCKLP
-363 GRFAKPNIVDTKYEE
+363 GRFSKSSLIEDKYSKYTIE
-378 YAIKVVIEKA
+378 IKIIDA
-388 EFPID
+388 TFPT
-393 NNEAVNISAYART
+393 NNNDAVHITAYART

>member
-1 MSENKRYSN
+1 MSEDRYSN
-10 LTTKPRELLKKQMDD
+10 LTVKPRELLKKQMDD
-25 FATFVWRGVKSFDAY
+25 FATFVWRGVKSFDKY

-100 EFINWLD
+100 EFINWLN

-128 SKIGDSTRYI
+128 SKIGDSTRYV

-147 CYYTELS
+147 CYYTELN

-173 KFNEDTPTMKSLK
+173 DITQKQDDLNTLQAK
-186 ISSKLLDGNGIEKPN
+186 IKNNIPE
-201 PQYITSDLNF
+201 YITSDLNF
-211 PFVLNA
+211 PFVLDTSLIATIN
-217 SFIPNTEQDGV
+217 SSP
-228 KIYAQLLEYDW
+228 
-239 NNENEQRTQEPITT
+239 
-253 FDLFNITFQDLGKA
+253 
-267 IKWTDSNGSFIETE
+267 
-281 KTDKTEEIKI
+281 KI
-291 QTKIKNTYHLD
+291 QVTLIEMNADNNKNETALFSVNFQNLDQISSWTNNNNFIQQDEIQQTYFADSD
-302 TLTNPEDANIGRP
+302 TTVDQPEDTQVGQIA
-315 TLNIKYDSESGL
+315 LNIRYDSESSL
-327 LFLKVGEDTEKI
+327 LFLRVGEQTEQI
-339 LSLVNS
+339 ISLVS
-345 INGIK
+345 YHGKKIIK
-350 IVNNFHVSKCKLP
+350 DFQSFKCKLP
-363 GRFAKPNIVDTKYEE
+363 GRFSKSSLIEDKYSKYTIE
-378 YAIKVVIEKA
+378 IKIIDA
-388 EFPID
+388 TFPT
-393 NNEAVNISAYART
+393 NNNDAVHITAYART

>member
-25 FATFVWRGVKSFDAY
+25 FATFVWRGVKSFDTY

-100 EFINWLD
+100 EFINWLN

-147 CYYTELS
+147 CYYTELN

-173 KFNEDTPTMKSLK
+173 KIGSTDNKTKRLTIDSD
-186 ISSKLLDGNGIEKPN
+186 IND
-201 PQYITSDLNF
+201 YIVSDLNF

-217 SFIPNTEQDGV
+217 SIIPTIDPNNTTLNVNIQANL
-228 KIYAQLLEYDW
+228 IEYS
-239 NNENEQRTQEPITT
+239 QGKKLTR
-253 FDLFNITFQDLGKA
+253 FSLFNVSFQGLEDVQ
-267 IKWTDSNGSFIETE
+267 KWTKEGSFNETKNLE
-281 KTDKTEEIKI
+281 GISI
-291 QTKIKNTYHLD
+291 QTQIKHTYGLD
-302 TLTNPEDANIGRP
+302 TLINPADENIGRP
-315 TLNIKYDSESGL
+315 VLNIRYDSESGL
-327 LFLKVGEDTEKI
+327 LFLKVGESTEKI

-350 IVNNFHVSKCKLP
+350 IVNNFNASKCKLP
-363 GRFAKPNIVDTKYEE
+363 GRFTKPDVVNTKYSE
-378 YAIKVVIEKA
+378 YVIEVTINDA
-388 EFPID
+388 EFPTD

>member
-1 MSENKRYSN
+1 MSEDRYSN
-10 LTTKPRELLKKQMDD
+10 LTVKPRELLKKQMDD
-25 FATFVWRGVKSFDAY
+25 FATFVWRGVRSFDKY

-100 EFINWLD
+100 EFINWLN

-128 SKIGDSTRYI
+128 SKIGDSTRYV

-147 CYYTELS
+147 CYYTELN

-173 KFNEDTPTMKSLK
+173 DITQKQDDPNTLQAK
-186 ISSKLLDGNGIEKPN
+186 IKNDIPE
-201 PQYITSDLNF
+201 YITSDLNF
-211 PFVLNA
+211 PFVLDTSLIATIN
-217 SFIPNTEQDGV
+217 SSP
-228 KIYAQLLEYDW
+228 
-239 NNENEQRTQEPITT
+239 
-253 FDLFNITFQDLGKA
+253 
-267 IKWTDSNGSFIETE
+267 
-281 KTDKTEEIKI
+281 KI
-291 QTKIKNTYHLD
+291 QVTLIEKDTDHKD
-302 TLTNPEDANIGRP
+302 TLFSVNFQNLDQISSWTNNGNFIQQNEIEQTYFANSDTTVDQPEDTQVGQIA
-315 TLNIKYDSESGL
+315 LNIRYDSESSL
-327 LFLKVGEDTEKI
+327 LFLRVGEQTEQI
-339 LSLVNS
+339 ISLVS
-345 INGIK
+345 YHGKKIIK
-350 IVNNFHVSKCKLP
+350 DFQSFKCKLP
-363 GRFAKPNIVDTKYEE
+363 GRFSKSSLIEDKYSKYTIEIKIIDATFPTNNND
-378 YAIKVVIEKA
+378 AIHIT
-388 EFPID
+388 
-393 NNEAVNISAYART
+393 AYART

>member
-25 FATFVWRGVKSFDAY
+25 FATFVWRGVKSFDTY

-100 EFINWLD
+100 EFINWLN

-128 SKIGDSTRYI
+128 SKIGDSTRYV

-147 CYYTELS
+147 CYYTELN

-161 EACAR
+161 EAYAR

-173 KFNEDTPTMKSLK
+173 EFDEDTPTKKSLK
-186 ISSKLLDGNGIEKPN
+186 ISSKLLESNGVEKPN
-201 PQYITSDLNF
+201 PQYLTSDLNF

-217 SFIPNTEQDGV
+217 SFIPNEIGNKVSIQ
-228 KIYAQLLEYDW
+228 AQLVEYGWDEQQ
-239 NNENEQRTQEPITT
+239 NQRTEESIVT
-253 FDLFNITFQDLGKA
+253 FNLFNIVFQDLEKVK
-267 IKWTDSNGSFIETE
+267 KWTNDTNGNFTDAE
-281 KTDKTEEIKI
+281 KEKI
-291 QTKIKNTYHLD
+291 QSTYGLNNFEVPID
-302 TLTNPEDANIGRP
+302 ENIGRP
-315 TLNIKYDSESGL
+315 VLNIRYDSESGL
-327 LFLKVGEDTEKI
+327 LFLKVGESTEKI

-345 INGIK
+345 INGVK
-350 IVNNFHVSKCKLP
+350 IVNNFNTSKCKLP
-363 GRFAKPNIVDTKYEE
+363 GRFTKPDVANTKYSE
-378 YAIKVVIEKA
+378 YVIEVTINDA
-388 EFPID
+388 EFPTD

>member
-1 MSENKRYSN
+1 MSENKRYSKISA
-10 LTTKPRELLKKQMDD
+10 KPRELLKKQMDD
-25 FATFVWRGVKSFDAY
+25 FATFVWRGVKSFDTY
-40 GAFII
+40 GAFIV

-100 EFINWLD
+100 EFINWLN

-147 CYYTELS
+147 CYYSELN

-173 KFNEDTPTMKSLK
+173 K
-186 ISSKLLDGNGIEKPN
+186 ISSSVDNKTKQLTINSDITD
-201 PQYITSDLNF
+201 YITSDLNF

-217 SFIPNTEQDGV
+217 SIIPIIDLNNTTSEPSIKADL
-228 KIYAQLLEYDW
+228 IEYS
-239 NNENEQRTQEPITT
+239 QGQELTRLS
-253 FDLFNITFQDLGKA
+253 LFNVKFQELEEVK
-267 IKWTDSNGSFIETE
+267 KWTVADKEGNMVFADIEKE
-281 KTDKTEEIKI
+281 KI
-291 QTKIKNTYHLD
+291 QSTYGLNNFGVPAD
-302 TLTNPEDANIGRP
+302 ENIGRP
-315 TLNIKYDSESGL
+315 TLNIRYDSESGL
-327 LFLKVGEDTEKI
+327 LFLKIGEDTEKI

-350 IVNNFHVSKCKLP
+350 IVNNFYTSKCKLP
-363 GRFAKPNIVDTKYEE
+363 GRFTKFDVVNTKYNE
-378 YAIKVVIEKA
+378 YVIEVTINDA
-388 EFPID
+388 EFPTD

>member
-1 MSENKRYSN
+1 MSEDRYSN
-10 LTTKPRELLKKQMDD
+10 LTVKPRELLKKQMDD
-25 FATFVWRGVKSFDAY
+25 FATFVWRGVKSFDKY

-100 EFINWLD
+100 EFINWLN

-128 SKIGDSTRYI
+128 SKIGDSTRYV

-147 CYYTELS
+147 CYYTELN

-173 KFNEDTPTMKSLK
+173 DITQKQDDLNTLQAK
-186 ISSKLLDGNGIEKPN
+186 IKNNIPE
-201 PQYITSDLNF
+201 YITSDLNF
-211 PFVLNA
+211 PFVLDA
-217 SFIPNTEQDGV
+217 SLIATINSSP
-228 KIYAQLLEYDW
+228 
-239 NNENEQRTQEPITT
+239 
-253 FDLFNITFQDLGKA
+253 
-267 IKWTDSNGSFIETE
+267 
-281 KTDKTEEIKI
+281 KI
-291 QTKIKNTYHLD
+291 QVALIEKDTDHKD
-302 TLTNPEDANIGRP
+302 TLFSVDFQNLDQISSWTNNGNFIQQNEIEQTYFVNSDTTVDQPEDTQVGQVA
-315 TLNIKYDSESGL
+315 LNIRYDSESSL
-327 LFLKVGEDTEKI
+327 LFLRVGEQTEQI
-339 LSLVNS
+339 ISLVS
-345 INGIK
+345 YHGKKIIK
-350 IVNNFHVSKCKLP
+350 DFQSFKCKLP
-363 GRFAKPNIVDTKYEE
+363 GRFSTSSLIEDKYSKYTIE
-378 YAIKVVIEKA
+378 IKIIDA
-388 EFPID
+388 TFPT
-393 NNEAVNISAYART
+393 NNNDAVHITAYART